1 MSLLSLFRRQPRSS
15 ADTARER
22 LQILL
27 AHERAGLNGAEFLP
41 QMQRELLEVIR
52 KYVQVDDDRVQVNLD
67 NDGNISVLEVNI
79 ELPAAAPRHQSQ

>member
-15 ADTARER
+15 AETARER

-27 AHERAGLNGAEFLP
+27 AHERAGLSGAEFLP
-41 QMQRELLEVIR
+41 QMQRELIEVIR
-52 KYVQVDDDRVQVNLD
+52 KYVQVDDDRVQVTLD

-79 ELPAAAPRHQSQ
+79 ELPAAAQRRPV

>member
-1 MSLLSLFRRQPRSS
+1 MSLLSLFRRQPPSS
-15 ADTARER
+15 AETARER

-41 QMQRELLEVIR
+41 QMQRELIEVIR
-52 KYVQVDDDRVQVNLD
+52 KYVQVDDDRVQVSLD

-79 ELPAAAPRHQSQ
+79 ELPTTAPRRPV

>member
-1 MSLLSLFRRQPRSS
+1 MSLFSLFKRQPPSS
-15 ADTARER
+15 AHTARER

-41 QMQRELLEVIR
+41 QMQRELIEVIR

-79 ELPAAAPRHQSQ
+79 ELPAAAPRRPS